1 MGGELDAAWR
11 AVRDV
16 LGTMARDLTDAA
28 STMPTRTA
36 DVIAGG
42 VRGRVEADAASTIAV
57 ADASS
62 ALRGEVAA
70 DAVSPRYVRGR
81 DLIDEADYSAL
92 RRSGGIDSLGTSPT
106 FERIQRLQ
114 GFDGR
119 VTRAT
124 SDEIDSAVARG
135 GAELFR
141 GFEEGRFL
149 DAFVSGPVRP
159 GGGTTGSGT
168 YASPLERIALHYTDP
183 GRTQDLATRQA
194 KVLRMALRPDART
207 ITLNALESDRGRT
220 LVQISRELTA
230 IRNIRNPTAA
240 ESARYT
246 ALLDQELV
254 MADIGQYGALRGW
267 DAIDGSATWRNKEWA
282 VLNPTA
288 LLAQR

>member
-11 AVRDV
+11 AVRDL
-16 LGTMARDLTDAA
+16 LGTMAKDTSDVAAALPSRAAHGISGGMRRTLETEAA
-28 STMPTRTA
+28 STRT
-36 DVIAGG
+36 
-42 VRGRVEADAASTIAV
+42 V
-57 ADASS
+57 ADASP
-62 ALRGEVAA
+62 ALSDGIATGAA
-70 DAVSPRYVRGR
+70 SPAYVRGR

-92 RRSGGIDSLGTSPT
+92 RQSRGIDSLGASPT

-124 SDEIDSAVARG
+124 AHEIDAAIASG
-135 GAELFR
+135 GTELFR
-141 GFEEGRFL
+141 GFEETRYL
-149 DAFVSGPVRP
+149 DTFVSGPVRP

-183 GRTQDLATRQA
+183 ARTQDLATQQA

-207 ITLNALESDRGRT
+207 ITLSALENDRGRT
-220 LVQISRELTA
+220 FVQVHRELGA
-230 IRNIRNPTAA
+230 LRNIARPTAA
-240 ESARYT
+240 ESARYN

-254 MADIGQYGALRGW
+254 LADIGQYGALRGW
-267 DAIDGSATWRNKEWA
+267 DAIDGSATWRNKEWS

-288 LLAQR
+288 LLVQR